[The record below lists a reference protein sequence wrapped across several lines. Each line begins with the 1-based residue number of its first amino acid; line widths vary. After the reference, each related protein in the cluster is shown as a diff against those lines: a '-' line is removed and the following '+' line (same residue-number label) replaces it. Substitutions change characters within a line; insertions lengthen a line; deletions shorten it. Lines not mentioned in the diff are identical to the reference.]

1 MTLSQERWEIK
12 ETNKKFILDSVHI
25 VRYNPSPKGRNH
37 MENEQEIKFYSVA
50 EVSKMLGISRSRAY
64 EWIISPQCPF
74 LVLRIGR
81 RIIIPANNFA
91 KWYESF
97 ADCATEE
104 K

>member
-1 MTLSQERWEIK
+1 
-12 ETNKKFILDSVHI
+12 
-25 VRYNPSPKGRNH
+25 
-37 MENEQEIKFYSVA
+37 MENEQEVKFYSVA

-64 EWIISPQCPF
+64 EWLASPQCPF

-97 ADCATEE
+97 ADGTTEE
-104 K
+104 N

>member
-1 MTLSQERWEIK
+1 
-12 ETNKKFILDSVHI
+12 
-25 VRYNPSPKGRNH
+25 
-37 MENEQEIKFYSVA
+37 MENELEIKFYSVA

-64 EWIISPQCPF
+64 EWVTSAHCPF

-97 ADCATEE
+97 MDYKTEE